1 MLKGFL
7 QINKKERAKR
17 KFHLYGYFKDSV
29 SEEKILTGD
38 EIKKLL
44 IRQERSTQPGTHLV
58 VINIQKEIG
67 ASDQDILDFSS
78 KLNIHVTEEY
88 KDHKQRVIEA
98 LKMSCKTTD
107 FEAESFL
114 YPSARTIVSSI
125 AATKDPVVRQLS
137 KAEFISRV
145 SPSHALYNTWSLR
158 ELGEKT
164 YSSSLKASY
173 FSHRNIDADHRIFA
187 IDSALVS
194 TDNELLSICHA
205 LRRNWSSHGSRRKP
219 NAERYAPFVFF
230 KGLNANKLVAL
241 KTLLHEENVQFVDG
255 YVFLGSSFSV
265 DQLCLPQTKT
275 NQLSLRIISS
285 DEDFTKTL
293 TSIKGRCRFLYDFF
307 KDKPVNDSGKYA
319 QISIPV
325 TSVKMI
331 ENII

>member
-114 YPSARTIVSSI
+114 TRLHG
-125 AATKDPVVRQLS
+125 LS
-137 KAEFISRV
+137 FRV
-145 SPSHALYNTWSLR
+145 
-158 ELGEKT
+158 
-164 YSSSLKASY
+164 
-173 FSHRNIDADHRIFA
+173 
-187 IDSALVS
+187 
-194 TDNELLSICHA
+194 
-205 LRRNWSSHGSRRKP
+205 LRRQKTQSCGNSQKQNLSREFLHHMLYTTRGL
-219 NAERYAPFVFF
+219 FV
-230 KGLNANKLVAL
+230 
-241 KTLLHEENVQFVDG
+241 
-255 YVFLGSSFSV
+255 
-265 DQLCLPQTKT
+265 
-275 NQLSLRIISS
+275 SLEKRH
-285 DEDFTKTL
+285 T
-293 TSIKGRCRFLYDFF
+293 
-307 KDKPVNDSGKYA
+307 A
-319 QISIPV
+319 HH
-325 TSVKMI
+325 
-331 ENII
+331 